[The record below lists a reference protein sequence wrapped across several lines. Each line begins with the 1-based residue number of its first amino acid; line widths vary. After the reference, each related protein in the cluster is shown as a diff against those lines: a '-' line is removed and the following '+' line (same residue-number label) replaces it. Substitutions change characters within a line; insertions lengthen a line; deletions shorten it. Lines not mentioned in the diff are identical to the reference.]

1 MSLPRLLLL
10 LALLILAPGI
20 FVRGTEPSTAAKPG
34 FRVIQGQ
41 LLKADSRQPL
51 GDTRIA
57 LGDTADAHSIFGFV
71 EHHLFAKGRTD
82 GHGHFALTVPLS
94 PEFGKADEQKTLV
107 IVVSGNRDYLGVLL
121 SQGEKPVYLVPKVAT
136 PQ

>member
-1 MSLPRLLLL
+1 MRLPRLLPL
-10 LALLILAPGI
+10 LALIILAPDV
-20 FVRGTEPSTAAKPG
+20 FVRGADPSTAAQPG
-34 FRVIQGQ
+34 FRTIQGQ

-51 GDTRIA
+51 GNARIA
-57 LGDTADAHSIFGFV
+57 IGDTADARSIFGFV
-71 EHHLFAKGRTD
+71 EHHLFARGRTD
-82 GHGHFALTVPLS
+82 AQGRFALSVPLS
-94 PEFGKADEQKTLV
+94 PEFTKADEQKTLL